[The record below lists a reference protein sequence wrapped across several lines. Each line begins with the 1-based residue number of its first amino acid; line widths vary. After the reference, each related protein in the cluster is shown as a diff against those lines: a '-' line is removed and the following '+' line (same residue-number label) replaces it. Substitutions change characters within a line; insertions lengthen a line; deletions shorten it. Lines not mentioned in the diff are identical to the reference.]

1 MGICGMME
9 NQERTLLLV
18 YTEDDD
24 DFVPA
29 DTNEFLD
36 RSDTSPREL
45 REQDHPLDV
54 VVFKL
59 LVSGW

>member
-1 MGICGMME
+1 MGSGK
-9 NQERTLLLV
+9 RTLLLV

-29 DTNEFLD
+29 DTDEFLD

-45 REQDHPLDV
+45 REQDHSLDV

-59 LVSGW
+59 LVGGW

>member
-1 MGICGMME
+1 MGSGK
-9 NQERTLLLV
+9 RTLLLV

-29 DTNEFLD
+29 DTDEFLD

-59 LVSGW
+59 LVRGW